1 MALAKITAPKIGI
14 TLRRERL
21 LQQLD
26 QAAQHKLV
34 WIAAPGGSGKT
45 TLAVDW
51 LQDRGYRHLWFQVD
65 AGDQDLAA
73 FFSYLATAAE
83 QSSRARRKL
92 PRFTPEYALG
102 LPAFSRNFFR
112 DVYARLK
119 PPACLVFDN
128 YQDVGDATLLDTMLA
143 NALDELPEGIT
154 VLVLSRSSV
163 PAALAR
169 HDTQGQ
175 VARIDAEAL
184 NLTPEEEAALVELSL
199 GARKLRAADLSRLR
213 QATHGWIAG
222 VLLALREVQSRAAG
236 EASSVIDALSRAPD
250 QDPTHVFDYFA
261 GEIMARL
268 DGEVRDFLY
277 AVALLPTMT
286 VAQCERLTD
295 NPQAKAILRRLV
307 HEHFFITRR
316 GLLTPAY
323 EFHPLFRQFLLAQAR
338 DHVDIVRWR
347 TLQRRAGQL
356 LAETGDGEAVT
367 LLSATQDW
375 PTLADLIRTHGAR
388 LEKEGRTQTLRQWVA
403 ALPEAEV
410 KRDPWLLYWQGIGHL
425 FTDPFRAYELFQAA
439 WPQFKER
446 DDALGLYWGWIGA
459 TSALFFSMD
468 DMEPAPYWI
477 AELEALRAR
486 HPRWPSFEV
495 RARVTGAAL
504 GVLLLGDCANPI
516 LPDWVAR
523 AEKLFRFVPVG
534 VVRCF
539 LGQQLGTYYSFFGKI
554 GELNKLADQL
564 TPLVDS
570 PNIPEF
576 ARLMA
581 VPILIYRAWQ
591 AGQRD
596 LAEQAITN
604 LLALEAS
611 SGVLTTQNWFHAAAA
626 IPKLIYGDLDAA
638 DRLIQSI
645 QDNLDPRKRSELCFW
660 EFLHVWRALLSN
672 DPAAARSHAITA
684 LAIAETMPQ
693 NKFLQQQ
700 VWGAGAQVLIE
711 TGEYAEAARLLAKLR
726 ELGRS
731 IGNQH
736 LGLFWAGY
744 LEAYLLDR
752 SGAPLDQTLAALSQS
767 FSAAARNNW
776 VAMVFWDPKL
786 ITRLC
791 VLALQHG
798 VEPEYAKRL
807 IRLYGY
813 TPPADELIER
823 WPWPW
828 RIYTL
833 GRFSI
838 LKDDQPL
845 ELGAKGNRKP
855 LELLKTL
862 IAMGARAVNQ
872 ARLVEALWPDSE
884 GDAGQQAFETTLHRL
899 RALLG
904 KDAPLQLKGG
914 LLTLDARH
922 CWVDAWAFERFVTE
936 LEHGHTHP
944 APATLSAKLFQL
956 YRGSF
961 LANDLEMVAIMP
973 QRERLRGRFLRALN
987 AIGHRHET
995 IDEHDAAIGC
1005 YLRAIEVEPLAEAFY
1020 SKLMSAYLRLGR
1032 HAEGLAVYE
1041 RCRNTLHAALGV
1053 KPSRETEVLRASL
1066 EAAGRALL
1074 THNFRT

>member
-1 MALAKITAPKIGI
+1 MALAKITAPKIGAS
-14 TLRRERL
+14 LRRERL
-21 LQQLD
+21 LHQLN

-83 QSSRARRKL
+83 QSSRVRRKL
-92 PRFTPEYALG
+92 PRFTPVYALG

-128 YQDVGDATLLDTMLA
+128 YQDVGDATLLDTVLG

-169 HDTQGQ
+169 HDTQGH

-184 NLTPEEEAALVELSL
+184 NLTPEEEAALVDLSL
-199 GARKLRAADLSRLR
+199 GARKLKAADLSRLR

-222 VLLALREVQSRAAG
+222 VLLALREVQSRASG
-236 EASSVIDALSRAPD
+236 EASSVIDALSLAPD

-268 DGEVRDFLY
+268 DGEVRAFLY

-307 HEHFFITRR
+307 HEHFFTNRR

-338 DHVDIVRWR
+338 DHFDSLRWR
-347 TLQRRAGQL
+347 TLQRHAGQL
-356 LAETGDGEAVT
+356 LAETGDSEAVA

-375 PTLADLIRTHGAR
+375 PPLADLIRTHGAR
-388 LEKEGRTQTLRQWVA
+388 LEKEGRTQTLREWVA
-403 ALPEAEV
+403 ALPEDEV
-410 KRDPWLLYWQGIGHL
+410 NRDPWLLYWYGIGHL
-425 FTDPFRAYELFQAA
+425 FTDPFRAYALFQAA
-439 WPQFKER
+439 WPLFKER
-446 DDALGLYWGWIGA
+446 DNALDLYWGWIGA

-468 DMEPAPYWI
+468 DMESAPYWI

-495 RARVTGAAL
+495 RARVTGAAV
-504 GVLLLGDCANPI
+504 GVLMLGDCANPI
-516 LPDWVAR
+516 LPVWVAR

-539 LGQQLGTYYSFFGKI
+539 LGQQLGTYYSYFGKI
-554 GELNKLADQL
+554 EELDKLAHQL
-564 TPLVDS
+564 APLVDS
-570 PNIPEF
+570 PDVIDF

-581 VPILIYRAWQ
+581 APVLIYGGWQ
-591 AGQRD
+591 TGHRER
-596 LAEQAITN
+596 AEQASAN
-604 LLALEAS
+604 LLRLQVS
-611 SGVLTTQNWFHAAAA
+611 SGALATQNWHFVLAA
-626 IPKLIYGDLDAA
+626 IPKLIYGHLGEA
-638 DRLIQSI
+638 DGLIQSI
-645 QDNLDPRKRSELCFW
+645 QDNLDLRKRSELCFS
-660 EFLHVWRALLSN
+660 EFLLIWRNVLSGRY
-672 DPAAARSHAITA
+672 DTAKSHAITA
-684 LAIAETMPQ
+684 ITLAESMPQ
-693 NKFLQQQ
+693 KTLLQLTS
-700 VWGAGAQVLIE
+700 WGAGAQVLVE
-711 TGEYAEAARLLAKLR
+711 KGEYAEAARLLSKLR
-726 ELGRS
+726 ELGLKL
-731 IGNQH
+731 GNQH

-752 SGAPLDQTLAALSQS
+752 SGAPLNQTLAALSRS
-767 FSAAARNNW
+767 FSLAAQHNW
-776 VAMVFWDPKL
+776 VGLPYWDPKL

-798 VEPEYAKRL
+798 IEPEYAKRL
-807 IRLYGY
+807 VRLYGY
-813 TPPADELIER
+813 TPPADELIEQ

-838 LKDDQPL
+838 LKDDKPL

-862 IAMGARAVNQ
+862 IAMGGREVSQ
-872 ARLVEALWPDSE
+872 AKLVEALWPDSE

-899 RALLG
+899 RALLD
-904 KDAPLQLKGG
+904 KEAPLQLKGG

-936 LEHGHTHP
+936 LEHEPANH

-961 LANDLEMVAIMP
+961 LANDPELVATLP

-987 AIGHRHET
+987 AIGHRHEA
-995 IDEHDAAIGC
+995 IDEHDAAIG
-1005 YLRAIEVEPLAEAFY
+1005 YYMRAIEVEPLAEAFY
-1020 SKLMSAYLRLGR
+1020 LKLMSTYRHLGR

-1066 EAAGRALL
+1066 EAAGRS
-1074 THNFRT
+1074 